1 MRKLL
6 FFAWLPLV
14 IFLFPLPP
22 QAARQL
28 QGEINRAPTGQQS
41 SVSGSAKEDMKQ
53 QASPEQLDM
62 FTSAMWV
69 RWMQTLGL
77 LAVGLFVGFMA
88 WRGYRHWQW
97 WALSLSILYLAVVL
111 SKYLFMERAVPDSW
125 LFFETG
131 NHFLRTVQANLRV
144 VEVGISNGSFMRPAS
159 IIYSE
164 ILMPL
169 FQIAVLAWLLWLFSR
184 KHPQPK

>member
-1 MRKLL
+1 
-6 FFAWLPLV
+6 
-14 IFLFPLPP
+14 
-22 QAARQL
+22 
-28 QGEINRAPTGQQS
+28 
-41 SVSGSAKEDMKQ
+41 
-53 QASPEQLDM
+53 
-62 FTSAMWV
+62 
-69 RWMQTLGL
+69 
-77 LAVGLFVGFMA
+77 
-88 WRGYRHWQW
+88 
-97 WALSLSILYLAVVL
+97 
-111 SKYLFMERAVPDSW
+111 MERAVPDSW